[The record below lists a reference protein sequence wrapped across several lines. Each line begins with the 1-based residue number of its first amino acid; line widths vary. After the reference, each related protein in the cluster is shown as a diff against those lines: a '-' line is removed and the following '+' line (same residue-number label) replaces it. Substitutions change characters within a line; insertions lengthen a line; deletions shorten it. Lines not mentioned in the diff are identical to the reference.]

1 VKFENPADDVITF
14 RQCAGKSAW
23 FFGDQNIGLGACSV
37 MRKWSRSCIPGA
49 CCITRGGFGR
59 IT

>member
-1 VKFENPADDVITF
+1 MKFENPADDVITF

-37 MRKWSRSCIPGA
+37 MRK
-49 CCITRGGFGR
+49 
-59 IT
+59 